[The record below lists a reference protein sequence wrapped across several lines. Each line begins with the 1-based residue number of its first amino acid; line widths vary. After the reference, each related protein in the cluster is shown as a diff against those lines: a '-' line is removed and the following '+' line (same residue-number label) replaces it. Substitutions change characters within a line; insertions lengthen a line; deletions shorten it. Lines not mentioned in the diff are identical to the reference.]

1 VSRKSRIKSNRV
13 SRKSSRYRKY
23 YTFGDLKR
31 RFLSFKNDKLYIVN
45 NMSEY
50 EVDFKKLYETTLS
63 EKNYLQKEVEILTE
77 HLKKYTAPSRNK
89 KYYENHKEERLDYSK
104 EYMKN
109 LDPEKIKEYNKRA
122 YQKRKQKN
130 QKDENEIS

>member
-1 VSRKSRIKSNRV
+1 
-13 SRKSSRYRKY
+13 
-23 YTFGDLKR
+23 
-31 RFLSFKNDKLYIVN
+31 
-45 NMSEY
+45 MSEY

>member
-1 VSRKSRIKSNRV
+1 
-13 SRKSSRYRKY
+13 
-23 YTFGDLKR
+23 
-31 RFLSFKNDKLYIVN
+31 
-45 NMSEY
+45 MSESD
-50 EVDFKKLYETTLS
+50 VDFKQLYETTLS
-63 EKNYLQKEVEILTE
+63 EKNSLQKEVELLTE

-104 EYMKN
+104 AYMKG

-130 QKDENEIS
+130 QKEENEIS